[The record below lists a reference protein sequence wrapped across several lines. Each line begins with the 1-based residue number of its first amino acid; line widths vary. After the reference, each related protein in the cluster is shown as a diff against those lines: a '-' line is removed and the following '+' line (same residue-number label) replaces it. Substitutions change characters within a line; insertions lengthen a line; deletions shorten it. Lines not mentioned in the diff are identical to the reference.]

1 MEDTLIIISSL
12 KYAYDIRKLIE
23 EKFPE
28 LKLKVF
34 IDNDTPVKDDEDV
47 KENLDFESLLE
58 EWVKTKKK
66 ENDDATPS
74 MPNPYDPMKDIIL
87 MYGCPI
93 TPFHTIS
100 SAEDTIRS
108 KDFNSDFNSN
118 TNTNAKNEI

>member
-34 IDNDTPVKDDEDV
+34 IDNDTPDKDNEEV
-47 KENLDFESLLE
+47 KENMDFESLLE
-58 EWVKTKKK
+58 KWVKTQKK
-66 ENDDATPS
+66 ENDDANPS
-74 MPNPYDPMKDIIL
+74 MPKPYDPMKDIIL

-100 SAEDTIRS
+100 SAEEALQN
-108 KDFNSDFNSN
+108 KDFNSI
-118 TNTNAKNEI
+118 TKNEI

>member
-34 IDNDTPVKDDEDV
+34 IDNDTPAKDDEDV
-47 KENLDFESLLE
+47 KENLNFENLDFESLLE

-66 ENDDATPS
+66 ENDDANPS
-74 MPNPYDPMKDIIL
+74 MPNPYDPMKDVIL

-100 SAEDTIRS
+100 SAEETLQN
-108 KDFNSDFNSN
+108 KDFNSI
-118 TNTNAKNEI
+118 TKNEI